1 MAKSC
6 RIVFAFFF
14 FFKECSLKVQY
25 SEANTLIIM
34 LLLLAAKCSDTIYAF
49 CKVGILVWVQSDNVR
64 GDGQGTRTHFP
75 SVATPQSSSVVSSQ
89 LQVITVLLRVSH
101 SDFYFDKHWH
111 LFCFS
116 FPLGHF
122 LPLLASRHSLFPHPD
137 SLLPEMSDVYAI
149 SFGTWEFGGIFW
161 YYRAAFLSYLV
172 ISCYTTTATI

>member
-1 MAKSC
+1 
-6 RIVFAFFF
+6 
-14 FFKECSLKVQY
+14 
-25 SEANTLIIM
+25 M

-101 SDFYFDKHWH
+101 SDFYFDKRWH

-137 SLLPEMSDVYAI
+137 SLLPEMSDVYI
-149 SFGTWEFGGIFW
+149 CNKLWNLRIWRYLLILQGCIFIVPCYLLLYYYSYNKNLLTSW
-161 YYRAAFLSYLV
+161 YMMPFP
-172 ISCYTTTATI
+172 